1 MVISIREGQIA
12 DTQECAQICFDAFRA
27 VAEEHNFQPDFP
39 SVEAAVRV
47 VSVML
52 EHAGF
57 YCAIAERDGEIIGS
71 NFLDER
77 AEIVGLGPI
86 TVRRQV
92 QNEGVGRLLLA
103 DALERSDRREA
114 PGIRLVQAAYHGR
127 SMALYLKHGFEI
139 REPLAAIKGT
149 LRRMEVPDHPD
160 HHVRTVESSDLEA
173 CDQLCRS
180 VHGFSRSWELQDA
193 ISAGGARLTE
203 HRGRVTA
210 YTTNIGFSGHTVGRN
225 STAVMVLVAAT
236 DRIRGPGFLLPL
248 RSTDLLMWCLEQ
260 GLRIEQP
267 LSLMSR
273 GTYRKPQG
281 AYLPSIAC

>member
-1 MVISIREGQIA
+1 MEITIREGQIE
-12 DTQECAQICFDAFRA
+12 DTQECAKICFDAFRA

-39 SVEAAVRV
+39 TVEAAARV
-47 VSVML
+47 VSLML
-52 EHAGF
+52 QHAGF

-86 TVRRQV
+86 TVRRQL
-92 QNEGVGRLLLA
+92 QNEGVGRSLLA

-139 REPLAAIKGT
+139 REPLAAMRGT
-149 LRRMEVPDHPD
+149 LRSIEIPD
-160 HHVRTVESSDLEA
+160 HHVRPVETSDLEA

-180 VHGFSRSWELQDA
+180 VHGFSRSLELQDA

-203 HRGRVTA
+203 YRDRVTA
-210 YTTNIGFSGHTVGRN
+210 YTTNIGFSGHTVGRD
-225 STAVMVLVAAT
+225 STAVMALVAAT

-248 RSTDLLMWCLEQ
+248 RSSDLLMWCLEQ

-273 GTYRKPQG
+273 GTYREPQG
-281 AYLPSIAC
+281 VFLPSIAC

>member
-92 QNEGVGRLLLA
+92 RMRVWAAYCWQMPWNARIGVK
-103 DALERSDRREA
+103 
-114 PGIRLVQAAYHGR
+114 RLV
-127 SMALYLKHGFEI
+127 F
-139 REPLAAIKGT
+139 
-149 LRRMEVPDHPD
+149 V
-160 HHVRTVESSDLEA
+160 
-173 CDQLCRS
+173 
-180 VHGFSRSWELQDA
+180 
-193 ISAGGARLTE
+193 
-203 HRGRVTA
+203 
-210 YTTNIGFSGHTVGRN
+210 
-225 STAVMVLVAAT
+225 
-236 DRIRGPGFLLPL
+236 
-248 RSTDLLMWCLEQ
+248 
-260 GLRIEQP
+260 
-267 LSLMSR
+267 
-273 GTYRKPQG
+273 
-281 AYLPSIAC
+281 